1 MENKASLNIK
11 LSADL
16 LDKLKLIAN
25 EKELS
30 VSALTRLILLNYVEC
45 WELENIC
52 EEFYSD
58 DEVIKC

>member
-30 VSALTRLILLNYVEC
+30 VSALARLILLNYVEC
-45 WELENIC
+45 WELENIY
-52 EEFYSD
+52 EEFYSN